1 MPFTPFHLGPA
12 LFLGLLLFRFADFP
26 TLVVASVILDLEP
39 FAVLVTGL
47 DYPLHGFFHSFLGG
61 TIVAVALGLIML
73 RLGGTARGVL
83 KPLGLEQ
90 SPSRQTIMLGSF
102 LGVYSHILLDSPLYA
117 DIRPFF
123 PSSVNPFFVGD
134 AFAGIYVEALCVLLF
149 LVGIAGYIV
158 MLIVRTRKKW
168 QSRAPPSL
176 GGSFCTPLHLPSC
189 VHMGK
194 NADTDRDSFDKK

>member
-12 LFLGLLLFRFADFP
+12 LFLGLLFFQFVDLP
-26 TLVVASVILDLEP
+26 TLLIASVILDLEP
-39 FAVLVTGL
+39 FVVLLLGL
-47 DYPLHGFFHSFLGG
+47 NYPLHGFFHSVLGG
-61 TIVAVALGLIML
+61 TIVAVVLGLIML

-123 PSSVNPFFVGD
+123 PSSVNPFFAGD
-134 AFAGIYVEALCVLLF
+134 AFTGIYVQVLCILLF
-149 LVGIAGYIV
+149 LVGTTMYAAKLIA
-158 MLIVRTRKKW
+158 
-168 QSRAPPSL
+168 RA
-176 GGSFCTPLHLPSC
+176 
-189 VHMGK
+189 
-194 NADTDRDSFDKK
+194 RRR